1 MTFGAEG
8 FHGGGRDGIGGLTP
22 RPSHQVVQAVP
33 AVWEIQTA
41 MTAGALREQSADGR
55 QSFGASQTTGGLDGL
70 CRVFRRFAS
79 GRAPTSSFL
88 SSGVQ
93 GALRCKAPVG
103 SRLCLWQSLE
113 LIAGR
118 DDIRVQIGSAHV

>member
-1 MTFGAEG
+1 
-8 FHGGGRDGIGGLTP
+8 
-22 RPSHQVVQAVP
+22 
-33 AVWEIQTA
+33 
-41 MTAGALREQSADGR
+41 MTAGALREQSADDR

-118 DDIRVQIGSAHV
+118 DDIRVPRSFVLGRASWRETVWQ

>member
-1 MTFGAEG
+1 
-8 FHGGGRDGIGGLTP
+8 
-22 RPSHQVVQAVP
+22 
-33 AVWEIQTA
+33 
-41 MTAGALREQSADGR
+41 MTAGALREQSADDR

-79 GRAPTSSFL
+79 GRAPTSRFL

-103 SRLCLWQSLE
+103 SRLCLWQIIALT
-113 LIAGR
+113 AGR
-118 DDIRVQIGSAHV
+118 ADIRVPRSVAGGRGVKADWALSKAPVY